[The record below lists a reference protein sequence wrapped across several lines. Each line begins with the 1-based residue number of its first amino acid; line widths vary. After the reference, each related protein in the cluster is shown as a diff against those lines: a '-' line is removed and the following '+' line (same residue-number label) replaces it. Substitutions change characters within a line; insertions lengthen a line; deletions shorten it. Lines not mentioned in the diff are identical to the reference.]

1 MAAGG
6 VFIPRMG
13 NAMEFAFG
21 WRDGDSREFLGWDSK
36 KATLFECVA
45 FFFEL

>member
-21 WRDGDSREFLGWDSK
+21 WRDGDSREFFGWDSK